1 MMSFTGSRPFK
12 VRLHPKNR
20 YDWARGFTLIELLVV
35 IAIIAIL
42 IGLLLPA
49 VQKVREAAARMTCA
63 NNLKQIGLAIHSYHD
78 ANGLS
83 PGAWGDIVPHL
94 QQTNLR
100 DQQDQGYHFL
110 IRQRDGSPRG
120 TLPGG
125 VDAVGIPAMPGVTGG
140 DTVVLHFVPGNLDFE
155 KMTSFET
162 EGAEKNRREMFNK
175 LNLLWLKT
183 LQEHFPTGFPD
194 DVESCDIHDSQSSAG
209 VENILARIALTD
221 DLDGISWADL
231 TQFTEGDEELSEMFQ
246 KVRDEALFDIM
257 QFGVHGDED
266 PGLLLPAVMPADYA
280 GNTSAL
286 CEDYD
291 LGVNVVGYLEIP
303 GVPGGGPNGSMEIWG
318 WSHEII
324 SPRDAASGLPTGK
337 RQHKPLSIIK
347 PIDPASPLLMEL
359 ACSSSVIQHMT
370 MTIDVAPS
378 ATPKALQ
385 GRHTGGIQILL
396 GDGSVR
402 SIQSGGVNADS
413 PSDSVPVEEVAFYY
427 NRITYSY
434 ETYDASGNPT
444 GRESYTCVVEE

>member
-1 MMSFTGSRPFK
+1 MSFTGLRSSRFK
-12 VRLHPKNR
+12 FHPKNR
-20 YDWARGFTLIELLVV
+20 YDCPRGFTLIELLVV

-63 NNLKQIGLAIHSYHD
+63 NNLKQIGIAIHNYQD
-78 ANGLS
+78 ANGIS

-100 DQQDQGYHFL
+100 DEKDQGYNFL
-110 IRQRDGSPRG
+110 IRHRAGGPGR
-120 TLPGG
+120 TEPGG
-125 VDAVGIPAMPGVTGG
+125 VDAVGIPTMPGVTGG
-140 DTVVLHFVPGNLDFE
+140 DTVVLHLIPGNRDFE

-162 EGAEKNRREMFNK
+162 EGAEKNRQEMFNK

-183 LQEHFPTGFPD
+183 LQQFLPTGFPD
-194 DVESCDIHDSQSSAG
+194 DAEPCDLHDSQPEAG

-221 DLDGISWADL
+221 DLDGISWTDL

-246 KVRDEALFDIM
+246 KVRDEALYDIM

-303 GVPGGGPNGSMEIWG
+303 GVSGGGPNGTIEIYG
-318 WSHEII
+318 WNHEIL

-347 PIDPASPLLMEL
+347 PIDPASPILMEL

-370 MTIDVAPS
+370 MTIDVAAS
-378 ATPKALQ
+378 ATPKGLQ
-385 GRHTGGIQILL
+385 GSHYGGIQILL

-402 SIQSGGVNADS
+402 SIHSGGVNADT
-413 PSDSVPVEEVAFYY
+413 DAGSVPLEEVSFVYE
-427 NRITYSY
+427 RIKVTYI
-434 ETYDASGNPT
+434 TYDAFGNPT
-444 GRESYTCVVEE
+444 GQESYTCVVEE